1 LETRAGNER
10 MEMAIASKSSL
21 KENWLRVE
29 EKETRTHKENVG
41 CFG

>member
-1 LETRAGNER
+1 

-29 EKETRTHKENVG
+29 EKETRTHKKNCGLLWITEGRKG
-41 CFG
+41 C